1 MGCLRSAEKR
11 TARKLGAQRKRRK
24 SGIFPDFFVSSCDIP
39 PKTAS
44 LRVKGP
50 FEELIPWTTTASSS
64 CFLPGTRGLSEVV
77 SCGETPEGALIPGGT
92 RPAGGPPEANQVQET
107 GQPAHYDVIYGEG
120 E

>member
-1 MGCLRSAEKR
+1 M
-11 TARKLGAQRKRRK
+11 
-24 SGIFPDFFVSSCDIP
+24 
-39 PKTAS
+39 
-44 LRVKGP
+44 
-50 FEELIPWTTTASSS
+50 
-64 CFLPGTRGLSEVV
+64 PGTRGLSEVV